1 MTNFHDLFHQF
12 FQVNR
17 QFSKLINEK
26 LAPLGLYR
34 SQWTVVYFLKH
45 HGPSTQ
51 KEICKYLNVEAPTIT
66 RTVKRLE
73 KSGWIER
80 TIGKDKREK
89 RIQLTEEANGQFK
102 QWQQTIHT
110 FELRVLDGVPGQAQE
125 EFVNT
130 LKKMNKNMNRKGD

>member
-17 QFSKLINEK
+17 QFSKLMNEK

-34 SQWTVVYFLKH
+34 SQWTIIYFLKQ

-51 KEICKYLNVEAPTIT
+51 KEICEYLNVEAPTIT

-80 TIGKDKREK
+80 TTGKDKREK
-89 RIQLTEEANGQFK
+89 RIQLTEEAVDQFK
-102 QWQQTIHT
+102 QWQQTINT
-110 FELRVLDGVPGQAQE
+110 FELRVLDGVPEQAQK

-130 LKKMNKNMNRKGD
+130 LKKMNRNMKDKGD